1 MSAKVLF
8 FFLFLSKTSKLL
20 KIICNFAAMKHII
33 GLDAKRIVRNATGL
47 GSYGRTLVNDL
58 LRTAADDYLFRL
70 YAPDE
75 GREDLRQQVLQHP
88 NLSFCYPQNVSGSK
102 IQDSNIKGDS
112 SLHSRASL
120 AYPSPFTLHSSLFW
134 RTFGIVRDLLRD
146 GVQLYHG
153 LSGELPVGIRKRGIK
168 TVVTIHDLIF
178 LRHPE
183 YYKWIDRKIYAWK
196 FRRTLKEADL
206 IIAISE
212 CTKRDII
219 HYGHVPEEKIRLV
232 YQSCSTWFKQHVSD
246 DQCQK
251 VNARYELPN
260 RYVIHVGT
268 IEERKNILLAV
279 QALPLLP
286 EDLHLVVVGRQ
297 KPYAQQVLSE
307 ARRLGVDT
315 RLHLLQ
321 GVPNAD
327 LPALYQMAEACVY
340 PSRYEG
346 FGIPIIEAIQSGLPV
361 VACTGSCLEEA
372 GGPSCLY
379 VAPDDPEALASALL
393 QVLKGAEGREARI
406 LQSQEYVRRFEGT
419 DVASQV
425 LAIYEELL
433 SQR

>member
-1 MSAKVLF
+1 MKD
-8 FFLFLSKTSKLL
+8 
-20 KIICNFAAMKHII
+20 KHII

-112 SLHSRASL
+112 SL
-120 AYPSPFTLHSSLFW
+120 FTLHSSLFW
-134 RTFGIVRDLLRD
+134 RTVGIVRDLLRD

-232 YQSCSTWFKQHVSD
+232 YQSCSTWFKQHVGD

-346 FGIPIIEAIQSGLPV
+346 FGIPPL
-361 VACTGSCLEEA
+361 
-372 GGPSCLY
+372 
-379 VAPDDPEALASALL
+379 EALYLGTTPIISKIEVFKEIYNDLSVIYFDDAKDLANIIKEERKIELTPKDE
-393 QVLKGAEGREARI
+393 VLNKYNFQKMADIITLTLENKK
-406 LQSQEYVRRFEGT
+406 
-419 DVASQV
+419 
-425 LAIYEELL
+425 
-433 SQR
+433 

>member
-1 MSAKVLF
+1 
-8 FFLFLSKTSKLL
+8 
-20 KIICNFAAMKHII
+20 MKHII

-58 LRTAADDYLFRL
+58 LRTTADDYLFRL

-88 NLSFCYPQNVSGSK
+88 NLEFCYPKGDPPQPSLK
-102 IQDSNIKGDS
+102 REGDS
-112 SLHSRASL
+112 SL
-120 AYPSPFTLHSSLFW
+120 FTLHSSLFW
-134 RTFGIVRDLLRD
+134 RTFGIARDLLRD

-232 YQSCSTWFKQHVSD
+232 YQSCSTWFKQHVGD
-246 DQCQK
+246 DQRQK

-321 GVPNAD
+321 GIPNAD
-327 LPALYQMAEACVY
+327 LPALYQMAEA
-340 PSRYEG
+340 
-346 FGIPIIEAIQSGLPV
+346 
-361 VACTGSCLEEA
+361 TGSCLEEA

-379 VAPDDPEALASALL
+379 VSPDDPEAFASALL

>member
-1 MSAKVLF
+1 
-8 FFLFLSKTSKLL
+8 
-20 KIICNFAAMKHII
+20 MKHII

-88 NLSFCYPQNVSGSK
+88 TLSFCYPQ
-102 IQDSNIKGDS
+102 GDHSLSSFLSPLS
-112 SLHSRASL
+112 SLS
-120 AYPSPFTLHSSLFW
+120 W

-232 YQSCSTWFKQHVSD
+232 YQSCNTWFKQHVGD

-379 VAPDDPEALASALL
+379 VSPDDPEALASALL

>member
-1 MSAKVLF
+1 
-8 FFLFLSKTSKLL
+8 
-20 KIICNFAAMKHII
+20 MKHII

-58 LRTAADDYLFRL
+58 LRTTADDYLFRL

-88 NLSFCYPQNVSGSK
+88 NLEFCYP
-102 IQDSNIKGDS
+102 KGDHSLSSFLSPLS
-112 SLHSRASL
+112 SLS
-120 AYPSPFTLHSSLFW
+120 W

-232 YQSCSTWFKQHVSD
+232 YQSCSTWFKQHVGD

-379 VAPDDPEALASALL
+379 VSPDDPEALASALL

-433 SQR
+433 S